1 MVYENHRSNA
11 THYIRPSSEHHF
23 DREFWEI
30 SRIVDSN
37 GTTGERAIMH
47 KTVSGELRHT

>member
-1 MVYENHRSNA
+1 MYFTKTTWMVYENHRSNA

-37 GTTGERAIMH
+37 GTTGERTIQCT
-47 KTVSGELRHT
+47 K